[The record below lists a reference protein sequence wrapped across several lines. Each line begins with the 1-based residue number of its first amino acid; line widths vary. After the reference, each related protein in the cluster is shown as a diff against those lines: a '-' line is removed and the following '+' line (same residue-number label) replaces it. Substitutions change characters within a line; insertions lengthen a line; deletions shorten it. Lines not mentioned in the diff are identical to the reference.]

1 MFCVI
6 QELDVKKPNKHG
18 RPKELKSEYMQ
29 VIMDGIDYGHYYY
42 TYSSERFERP
52 IKKAYKI
59 SIHESYRE
67 NGKPKKKQFVLCTVN
82 YYDFAD
88 NWFSPYDYCN
98 SKMQEVASELNVD
111 IEAIYE
117 LVEAKTGPLIIKIQE
132 EFKRTE
138 EYKTHKEHERIT
150 SLYAINKIQFTEKY
164 QCDKDKYDEIYNVF
178 GDLMNSKEL
187 EEVKEQYKAK
197 KEYEERSNSYQ
208 EQHYS
213 NYNSYNKSSYYNN
226 ISSTHKEENRE
237 TLKQFYRVLS
247 KKFHPDSNPNKD
259 TSEQMKLLNK
269 LKDEWK
275 V

>member
-82 YYDFAD
+82 YYDFAE
-88 NWFSPYDYCN
+88 NWFNLYDYCDN
-98 SKMQEVASELNVD
+98 KIQKVARELNAD
-111 IEAIYE
+111 IGAIYD
-117 LVEAKTGPLIIKIQE
+117 LVEAKTEPLIAKIQE
-132 EFKRTE
+132 EFKQTE
-138 EYKTHKEHERIT
+138 ECKTHAEHTARIA
-150 SLYAINKIQFTEKY
+150 LYQAKKSQFAEQY
-164 QCDKDKYDEIYNVF
+164 ICDEDEYDKIYNVF
-178 GDLMNSKEL
+178 GDLMNSKKL
-187 EEVKEQYKAK
+187 EEIKRYHKF
-197 KEYEERSNSYQ
+197 YEKFKNKSNSYQ
-208 EQHYS
+208 DYSNDYS
-213 NYNSYNKSSYYNN
+213 NYKSSYYNN
-226 ISSTHKEENRE
+226 ISSTYKEEDKE

>member
-29 VIMDGIDYGHYYY
+29 VIMDGVDYGHYYY

-82 YYDFAD
+82 YYDIVD
-88 NWFSPYDYCN
+88 NYFNLYDYCDN
-98 SKMQEVASELNVD
+98 KINTVAEKLNVD
-111 IEAIYE
+111 PMAIYDI
-117 LVEAKTGPLIIKIQE
+117 VETKLEPLIAKIQGD
-132 EFKRTE
+132 FKQTE

-150 SLYAINKIQFTEKY
+150 SLYAANKIQFIEKY
-164 QCDKDKYDEIYNVF
+164 ECDKDEYDRIYNVF
-178 GDLMNSKEL
+178 GELMNPEKL
-187 EEVKEQYKAK
+187 QEVKNQYKAK
-197 KEYEERSNSYQ
+197 KEYEEKSRSYQ
-208 EQHYS
+208 RQSYKNYKSHY
-213 NYNSYNKSSYYNN
+213 KSSYYNN
-226 ISSTHKEENRE
+226 ASSTHKEEDKE